1 MKICKGC
8 NIEKKLNLFG
18 KNKSKPDGIN
28 TYCKECVHKKAK
40 IYKEKYSE
48 KVKKSLKKW
57 RENNQNYRSVYRQQ
71 YYQKNKKLEQEK
83 SKAYREKNKQKIYT
97 KEKEYRQNNRD
108 TILRKKK
115 EYFQKNKHKHAKYHY
130 ERRKQDPLYR
140 IQDNLRRRLRD
151 ALKGNNKSAK
161 TMELIGCSVE
171 VLWSHIESQF
181 TTGMTKE
188 NYGVHGWH
196 IDHIIPCDSFDFSD
210 PEQQKQCF
218 HYTNLQPLWAKD
230 NIAKSNKICKK

>member
-1 MKICKGC
+1 
-8 NIEKKLNLFG
+8 
-18 KNKSKPDGIN
+18 
-28 TYCKECVHKKAK
+28 
-40 IYKEKYSE
+40 
-48 KVKKSLKKW
+48 
-57 RENNQNYRSVYRQQ
+57 
-71 YYQKNKKLEQEK
+71 
-83 SKAYREKNKQKIYT
+83 
-97 KEKEYRQNNRD
+97 
-108 TILRKKK
+108 
-115 EYFQKNKHKHAKYHY
+115 
-130 ERRKQDPLYR
+130 
-140 IQDNLRRRLRD
+140 
-151 ALKGNNKSAK
+151 
-161 TMELIGCSVE
+161 MELIGCSVE